1 MLNVLSDARLFER
14 LRLEGSTAA
23 SSGLLKYHAGDLV
36 LWRHR
41 PGLHCPLAGAACQ
54 GEHVGKVTRFMRD
67 EAGHHVALAGAFAG
81 AGHLW
86 DTQRAFP
93 CLVPL
98 DDIVCALPY
107 IALDDERVRV
117 LKPFEGD
124 AAPQDGM

>member
-1 MLNVLSDARLFER
+1 MDHQIAMLWMRGSLSFVEQLCVKSFLD
-14 LRLEGSTAA
+14 
-23 SSGLLKYHAGDLV
+23 
-36 LWRHR
+36 
-41 PGLHCPLAGAACQ
+41 
-54 GEHVGKVTRFMRD
+54 
-67 EAGHHVALAGAFAG
+67 AGHHVALAVAFAG
-81 AGHLW
+81 ARHLW

-98 DDIVCALPY
+98 DDLACALPH